1 MGYVFSNLA
10 AGLTTPLI
18 PLFIVFYLKSNVEFV
33 GLVSAISSLAS
44 VPALIVWGNLSDKIK
59 RRKIFII
66 IGFVGSF
73 LSLLLVL
80 VVHTVSTYMSMLIL
94 FQIVAM
100 ASVPVST
107 LLILENSDKSS
118 WSNVMGKFNSYSA
131 IGTVLGL
138 GIGVLILT
146 FFSGMGRKLIPYLY
160 IVAAWFYL
168 VAGIISIL
176 VLKEPKTE
184 ISRGKIGYLFALH
197 AIERVR
203 YFPTHLVHI
212 PGKENKIKIPDHLK
226 LYLITTLILMMGFQ
240 LFFIPYPV
248 FVIDRMNA
256 SENDIYIM
264 YLLNS
269 LFSAATFIP
278 AGRYINYIGSN
289 RMLSISTS
297 IRVVLFLVMGVVSF
311 FVFDTVGYLLLFIV
325 MYGVFGA
332 IWSFI
337 GISEITSISNMATT
351 LIRGKVI
358 GYYNSLNGVGQII
371 GAGLSGFIAYD
382 IGYSF
387 DFILSAII
395 VLSGLLIIFYSK
407 PPDIQYSKKIIKSHS

>member
-1 MGYVFSNLA
+1 M
-10 AGLTTPLI
+10 
-18 PLFIVFYLKSNVEFV
+18 

-44 VPALIVWGNLSDKIK
+44 VPALIMWGNLSDKIK
-59 RRKIFII
+59 RRKIFIV

-80 VVHTVSTYMSMLIL
+80 VVHTISTYMSMLIL

-118 WSNVMGKFNSYSA
+118 WSSVMGKFNSYSA

-146 FFSGMGRKLIPYLY
+146 FFSSMGRELIPYLY
-160 IVAAWFYL
+160 VVAAWFYL
-168 VAGIISIL
+168 IAGIISIL

-278 AGRYINYIGSN
+278 AGKYINYIGSN

-297 IRVVLFLVMGVVSF
+297 IRVVLFLVMGIVSF

-407 PPDIQYSKKIIKSHS
+407 PPDIQYSRKIIKSHS

>member
-1 MGYVFSNLA
+1 M
-10 AGLTTPLI
+10 
-18 PLFIVFYLKSNVEFV
+18 
-33 GLVSAISSLAS
+33 
-44 VPALIVWGNLSDKIK
+44 WGNLSDKIK

>member
-1 MGYVFSNLA
+1 M
-10 AGLTTPLI
+10 
-18 PLFIVFYLKSNVEFV
+18 
-33 GLVSAISSLAS
+33 
-44 VPALIVWGNLSDKIK
+44 PALILWGNLSDKIK
-59 RRKIFII
+59 RRKIFIT
-66 IGFVGSF
+66 IGFIGSF
-73 LSLLLVL
+73 LSLLLVFT
-80 VVHTVSTYMSMLIL
+80 VHTMPSYISMLIL

-118 WSNVMGKFNSYSA
+118 WSKVMGKFNSYSA

-138 GIGVLILT
+138 GIGVIILT
-146 FFSGMGRKLIPYLY
+146 FFSSMGRELIPYLY
-160 IVAAWFYL
+160 VVAAWFYL

-184 ISRGKIGYLFALH
+184 INRGKIGYLFALH
-197 AIERVR
+197 VIERVR

-226 LYLITTLILMMGFQ
+226 LYLVTTLILMMGFQ

-248 FVIDRMNA
+248 FVINRMGA

-278 AGRYINYIGSN
+278 AGKYINYIGSN
-289 RMLSISTS
+289 RMLSIFTS
-297 IRVVLFLVMGVVSF
+297 IRVVLFIVMGIVSF
-311 FVFDTVGYLLLFIV
+311 FVFDTVGYLLLFII

-337 GISEITSISNMATT
+337 GISEVTSISNMATT

-382 IGYSF
+382 ISYSF

-395 VLSGLLIIFYSK
+395 VLSGLMIILYSK
-407 PPDIQYSKKIIKSHS
+407 PPDIQYSKKVVKAQF